1 VAIAGGLTFA
11 AGYVVILATVGSAPA
26 YASSFLPGFVLG
38 GAGVGM
44 VLGTL
49 PAAAATAALPPSRF
63 ATGTAVF
70 GMARQLGSAIGVAV
84 LVALLGGTTG
94 GDLLA
99 GLQRGWAF
107 ALGAGLGT
115 AALALAFGPARQPVE
130 RPAPDLTREPAAQRS
145 AA

>member
-1 VAIAGGLTFA
+1 
-11 AGYVVILATVGSAPA
+11 
-26 YASSFLPGFVLG
+26 
-38 GAGVGM
+38 M

-49 PAAAATAALPPSRF
+49 PAAATAALPPSRF

-84 LVALLGGTTG
+84 LVALLNDSTG

-115 AALALAFGPARQPVE
+115 AALALAFGPIVR
-130 RPAPDLTREPAAQRS
+130 PAAQPAPEPAPQPNPEL
-145 AA
+145 AAQRGVA